1 MRWVFF
7 CDEGTLGLSQTM
19 QFWER
24 WRMGRSLW
32 TEFIANEPLANE
44 ELLGSLNA
52 CYTNDLFSFLYLVLA
67 ETSEIVW
74 KMSTVF

>member
-1 MRWVFF
+1 
-7 CDEGTLGLSQTM
+7 M
-19 QFWER
+19 QFWEM
-24 WRMGRSLW
+24 WRIGRSFW
-32 TEFIANEPLANE
+32 KEFIANE

-52 CYTNDLFSFLYLVLA
+52 CYTNDLFSFLYLVLT

>member
-1 MRWVFF
+1 M
-7 CDEGTLGLSQTM
+7 GLSQTM

-24 WRMGRSLW
+24 WRKGRSLW
-32 TEFIANEPLANE
+32 KEFIASE